1 MNILQIVPNKG
12 WGGGEKYVWELS
24 RSLSE
29 VGYSVSVI
37 IPPCEILAEKF
48 VGLNTCTLR
57 FRGPY
62 DLGAIHRL
70 AGLVRE
76 QHIEVIHTHLFK
88 HATAALLARKL
99 YGLNVKVVMTRHL
112 CRPAKG
118 GLHYPWLY
126 SHVDRLIF
134 VSEQAKETF
143 LSTYP
148 KIDPDRITVIH
159 NGVRPDNI
167 SPAIN
172 LREKVGI
179 GTEGFVVGFAGTI
192 MPAKGV
198 EFLLDLAENLRE
210 ASPEIVFALAGKTPE
225 GKEKYLTFLKDE
237 VVRRGLQ
244 EQVRFVGFV
253 DHIIEFFRQADAVI
267 VPTLV
272 VEPFGLVILEA
283 MIAKKPIVFS
293 ENILPE
299 VITPN
304 EGLKINTENILEC
317 CRQIR
322 ELSQNP
328 DMQEQLAENGY
339 RRWETHFT
347 YNRFLNRILDVYQN
361 R

>member
-1 MNILQIVPNKG
+1 MNTLQIVPNKG

-29 VGYSVSVI
+29 AGHNVNVI

-48 VGLNTCTLR
+48 VGLNTHTLR

-62 DLGAIHRL
+62 DLRAIRRL
-70 AGLVRE
+70 TGWVRE

-88 HATAALLARKL
+88 HAMAALLARKL

-112 CRPAKG
+112 CRPAKT

-143 LSTYP
+143 LSTHP
-148 KIDPDRITVIH
+148 KIDSDRITVIH

-172 LREKVGI
+172 LREEIGI
-179 GTEGFVVGFAGTI
+179 GAEGFIVGFAGTI
-192 MPAKGV
+192 MAVKGV
-198 EFLLDLAENLRE
+198 EFILDLAENLRRTT
-210 ASPEIVFALAGKTPE
+210 PEIVFALAGKTQE
-225 GKEKYLTFLKDE
+225 GKEEYLTYLKEE

-253 DHIIEFFRQADAVI
+253 DHVIEFFRQADAVI
-267 VPTLV
+267 VPTLIPESFGMV
-272 VEPFGLVILEA
+272 VIEA
-283 MIAKKPIVFS
+283 MIARKPILFTR
-293 ENILPE
+293 NTPAE
-299 VITPN
+299 VITPE
-304 EGLKINTENILEC
+304 EGILIDPQDIQEC

-328 DMQEQLAENGY
+328 DMQERLAENGY
-339 RRWETHFT
+339 RRWETRFT
-347 YNRFLNRILDVYQN
+347 YDRFLNRILDVYQN